1 MALEIT
7 NAGEAIFLA
16 NMLKK
21 QAGYDYDVRL
31 YSNNATPS
39 PTSVAG
45 DFVEVSGGGYSLQQL
60 TASTWNI
67 TGTDPTTASYGATIS
82 FTFTGAP
89 STNSGYV
96 YGYYVTV
103 RSGADAGVM
112 VWGDRFTNAPIIIA
126 NNGDEIR
133 ITSMT
138 LGLNNASEV

>member
-31 YSNNATPS
+31 FSNNVTPS

-45 DFVEVSGGGYSLQQL
+45 DFVEVDGGGYSLQGL
-60 TASTWNI
+60 TAGTWGV
-67 TGTDPTTASYGATIS
+67 TGTNPTTASYGATVS

-89 STNSGYV
+89 TTNSGYV

-103 RSGADAGVM
+103 RTGADAGTM

-133 ITSMT
+133 ITTMT
-138 LGLNNASEV
+138 LGLNNATE

>member
-7 NAGEAIFLA
+7 NNGEAIFLA

-31 YSNNATPS
+31 YSNDATPS

-45 DFVEVSGGGYSLQQL
+45 DFTEVTGGGYSLQGL
-60 TASTWNI
+60 VAADWGI
-67 TGTDPTTASYGATIS
+67 TGTNPTTASYGETIS

-89 STNSGYV
+89 SGNDGKV

-103 RSGADAGVM
+103 RTGTDAGTM

-133 ITSMT
+133 ITTMT
-138 LGLNNASEV
+138 LGLNNATE

>member
-7 NAGEAIFLA
+7 NDGEAIFLA

-31 YSNNATPS
+31 FSNNVTPS
-39 PTSVAG
+39 PSTTAG
-45 DFVEVSGGGYSLQQL
+45 DLVEVSGGGYSLQGL
-60 TASTWNI
+60 TAATWGI
-67 TGTDPTTASYGATIS
+67 TGTNPTTASYGATIS
-82 FTFTGAP
+82 FAFTGAP
-89 STNSGYV
+89 TTNGGYV

-103 RSGADAGVM
+103 RSGADAGTM

-138 LGLNNASEV
+138 LGLNNATE

>member
-1 MALEIT
+1 MALIIT

-16 NMLKK
+16 NMLKQ
-21 QAGYDYDVRL
+21 QAGYNYDVRL
-31 YSNNATPS
+31 FSNNVTPS
-39 PTSVAG
+39 ATSVAG
-45 DFVEVSGGGYSLQQL
+45 DFVEVAGGGYAAQQL
-60 TASTWNI
+60 TAATWGI
-67 TGTDPTTASYGATIS
+67 TGTNPTTASYGATIS

-103 RSGADAGVM
+103 RTGADSGVM

-133 ITSMT
+133 ITTMT
-138 LGLNNASEV
+138 LGLNNATE

>member
-45 DFVEVSGGGYSLQQL
+45 DFVEVSGGGYTLQQL

-103 RSGADAGVM
+103 RSGADANVM

>member
-16 NMLKK
+16 NMLKQ
-21 QAGYDYDVRL
+21 QAGYNYDVRL
-31 YSNNATPS
+31 FSNNVTPS

-45 DFVEVSGGGYSLQQL
+45 DFVEVSGGGYSAQGL
-60 TASTWNI
+60 TASTWGI
-67 TGTDPTTASYGATIS
+67 TGTNPTTASYGATIS
-82 FTFTGAP
+82 FTFTGQP
-89 STNSGYV
+89 STNNGYV

-103 RSGADAGVM
+103 RSGTDAGVM

-133 ITSMT
+133 ITTMT
-138 LGLNNASEV
+138 LGLNNATE